1 MARIIPNI
9 NPIDTIDRK
18 AVGFGFPLNNNAVF
32 TPTYKTRDQ
41 IKANLINYLLTNH
54 GERVFRPNFG
64 SNLRNLLF
72 ENIED
77 SSLEDLKNIIQ
88 NDISFYFPE
97 IQIYDIK
104 FITEKDE
111 NTLNFILTYKI
122 EILGIED
129 ELNVLLN

>member
-1 MARIIPNI
+1 M
-9 NPIDTIDRK
+9 
-18 AVGFGFPLNNNAVF
+18 
-32 TPTYKTRDQ
+32 
-41 IKANLINYLLTNH
+41 TNH